1 MRIGLAQIRPRL
13 GDIEQNVQM
22 HLEMIRRAREEQ
34 VDLLVFPELSL
45 TGYNLLDLTYDVAR
59 TADSDEIQKL
69 VAEADPLDL
78 VFGFVETSK
87 DHILYNS
94 ALYASNRQIKH
105 VHRKVYLPTY
115 GLFDEGR
122 YFGSG
127 NVLRAFDTRFGRI
140 GVLICEDMCH
150 PSTSYL
156 LAQDGAQIILAMA
169 NSPTRGLSSEGFSNR
184 DYWYTTLKSTAMS
197 YGVFVCFAQRI
208 GSEDGLSFCGGSM
221 VFDPFGKQIAQAPL
235 FEENLLL
242 VDIDLDQVRKARYE
256 MPILRDEKIELT
268 IRELK
273 RILKERTKV
282 EE

>member
-45 TGYNLLDLTYDVAR
+45 TGYNLLDLTFDVAR
-59 TADSDEIQKL
+59 TTESEEIRTL
-69 VAEADPLDL
+69 VAEADQLDL
-78 VFGFVETSK
+78 VFGFVETSR

-94 ALYASNRQIKH
+94 ALYASHRQIQH

-115 GLFDEGR
+115 GMFDEAR
-122 YFGSG
+122 YFGAG
-127 NVLRAFDTRFGRI
+127 NVLRAFDTRFGRTGI
-140 GVLICEDMCH
+140 LICEDLCH
-150 PSTSYL
+150 PSAGYL
-156 LAQDGAQIILAMA
+156 LALDGAQIVIALS
-169 NSPTRGLSSEGFSNR
+169 NSPARGLSSAGLANQ
-184 DYWYTTLKSTAMS
+184 DYWYPLLQSTAVS
-197 YGVFVCFAQRI
+197 YGMFVCFANRI
-208 GSEDGLSFCGGSM
+208 GSEDGLTFFGGSA
-221 VFDPFGKQIAQAPL
+221 VYNPFGKQIAQARL
-235 FEENLLL
+235 FEEDLLM
-242 VDIDLDQVRKARYE
+242 VDLDLDQVRKARYE